1 MKKKKKEK
9 KKLKNL
15 KKKLGEEKDNYKE
28 MLNNVKDSIGTEMY
42 NRFME
47 GFVRS
52 NNAADNEKQEHTEFL
67 FKKLKF

>member
-1 MKKKKKEK
+1 
-9 KKLKNL
+9 
-15 KKKLGEEKDNYKE
+15 